1 MLKILLIEDDTALA
15 NTIKKGLEKK
25 DYYVTVV
32 LDGIKGRIED
42 WDKYDLIIVDWNLPY
57 VDGVDL
63 IRQKRHNNWQGL
75 CLMLTARAENVDL
88 AFALDYGADDYMSKP
103 FEWEVLYARVG
114 SLLRRKTGFFV
125 ENLDSIKWDQ
135 HLKQFS
141 EDNEDINLSSTE
153 YSILIIFFQNPKKIF
168 TRDQLIEHIY
178 GKNWDLPE
186 SNVIDRH
193 IAAIR
198 KKFKYDPI
206 KTIHGSGYRLR
217 LNTTNQKDK
226 S

>member
-1 MLKILLIEDDTALA
+1 MLRILVIEDDTALA
-15 NTIKKGLEKK
+15 NTLKKGLEKK
-25 DYYVTVV
+25 DYYVTLA
-32 LDGIKGRIED
+32 LDGMQGRMQN
-42 WDKYDLIIVDWNLPY
+42 WDDYDLIVIDWNLPY
-57 VDGVDL
+57 IDGVDL
-63 IRQKRHNNWQGL
+63 VRLKRHNNWQGL
-75 CLMLTARAENVDL
+75 CLMLTARAENIDL

-125 ENLDSIKWDQ
+125 ENLGGIKWDQ
-135 HLKQFS
+135 HLKQFL
-141 EDNEDINLSSTE
+141 EDDNEVNLSSTE
-153 YSILIIFFQNPKKIF
+153 YNLLIIFFQNPKKIF

-198 KKFKYDPI
+198 KKFTYDPI

-217 LNTTNQKDK
+217 LNTTSKKD
-226 S
+226 